1 MPKLLK
7 CIATLYFLSLAF
19 IAVPLVSARVDY
31 TFSDN
36 FETSDSDF
44 SNWTTIDGHVKPTIE
59 TYMDRS
65 YAKLTGGS
73 PYAFSYIGHFSS
85 DKKVVSVV
93 FDFYGENGATTQG
106 AGFMLTDTVPTSS
119 QKPPNDFGK
128 YAFGIWNIGDKYYL
142 LSPLCD
148 YYGGCGLSINSRAI
162 YEVPRNMWN
171 RIQISFAADT
181 VLLKMNDLERE
192 FIYSGTSLPNGIFFG
207 NPEITTNPQTW
218 KSFSIDNIM
227 VEYGDPLDNSYTP
240 LPYFSQKDPAW
251 KDLPYDSAS
260 VWAGAEAASIER
272 WGCAITSVAM
282 VLKEYGIKMPNGEEA
297 NPDKLNT
304 WLSAQ
309 PDGYIGN
316 GLLNWLAISRLARDA
331 RENGQAETDLEFV
344 KSYGSPSDE
353 LTSGLYPI
361 IDEGGHFVAL
371 YDQNDDSYL
380 LNDPN
385 DATRSSRP
393 KSEWIKSVNT
403 YTPSDT
409 DLSYI
414 LLVIEEGASLVAKYL
429 DNNVGET
436 YLEEISD
443 DVGNHGSGKYNVVY
457 IAKPSSGGY
466 KLNINNAGPTSSL
479 LKIYSYDTNGKV
491 DMLEQSVS
499 TGSSDWMFSYHSDG
513 TDPQIVEL
521 DTTPPTYIGTNNFSG
536 WYNTPQTA
544 VFNFADPNL
553 PSDFVSPT
561 CQIGTE
567 GKNRTCSVSPT
578 VCDKYNNCE
587 TFNLTSNPANIDLT
601 PPSPIK
607 HVWGMGMRPFSIVGW
622 SPSRD
627 AVKYIVEWGV
637 DKNSLTNRVY
647 SRDSWAW
654 LPTPKVKQI
663 YIRVI
668 AEDRAGN
675 LSTPSKLEKL
685 NVHPHYWRW

>member
-1 MPKLLK
+1 MKKLLLK
-7 CIATLYFLSLAF
+7 LVCILLVGIFYPSTVFAFVDEFDSQSSLDNY
-19 IAVPLVSARVDY
+19 IVSTNSGAV
-31 TFSDN
+31 
-36 FETSDSDF
+36 E
-44 SNWTTIDGHVKPTIE
+44 
-59 TYMDRS
+59 
-65 YAKLTGGS
+65 
-73 PYAFSYIGHFSS
+73 
-85 DKKVVSVV
+85 
-93 FDFYGENGATTQG
+93 
-106 AGFMLTDTVPTSS
+106 
-119 QKPPNDFGK
+119 
-128 YAFGIWNIGDKYYL
+128 
-142 LSPLCD
+142 
-148 YYGGCGLSINSRAI
+148 INSGKMILSAPNSSKQ
-162 YEVPRNMWN
+162 YPY
-171 RIQISFAADT
+171 
-181 VLLKMNDLERE
+181 VLLKSHYFSGEINTISIDFRYLSLGLFGAGIVIDDNYPINGSNYNVGSNSIAWTWNWGSPPKLRVGRFPFTYSDIPGQNLSHNLKITGVPGQYE
-192 FIYSGTSLPNGIFFG
+192 IYLDDVYQGLTNSTKQLASLWFG
-207 NPEITTNPQTW
+207 NPDLVDTTSSWPVIEIERIEISSPSQ
-218 KSFSIDNIM
+218 
-227 VEYGDPLDNSYTP
+227 PP

-260 VWAGAEAASIER
+260 VWAGGETASIER

-361 IDEGGHFVAL
+361 IDEGGHFVTL
-371 YDQNDDSYL
+371 YDQNVDSYL

-443 DVGNHGSGKYNVVY
+443 DVGDHGSGKYNVVY
-457 IAKPSSGGY
+457 IAKPSSGDY

-521 DTTPPTYIGTNNFSG
+521 DTTAPTYIGTNSFSG

-544 VFNFADPNL
+544 VFNFVDPNL
-553 PSDFVSPT
+553 PSDYVSPT

-567 GKNRTCSVSPT
+567 GKNKTCSVSPT

-622 SPSRD
+622 SPSRG

-663 YIRVI
+663 YIRVV